1 MGDKVKLTVTLSAPY
16 VDDQIKLTSAVSASF
31 LDLCAELN
39 VSTTVSIEKV
49 D

>member
-1 MGDKVKLTVTLSAPY
+1 MGDKVVKLTVTLSAPY

-31 LDLCAELN
+31 LDVCAELN
-39 VSTTVSIEKV
+39 VSTTVEKV